1 MSPRDSRLGPTRLEG
16 FGELLEPK
24 DAPSPILAPRTRQAL
39 IEWLREIES
48 RDALEAAKLE
58 PRRKALLFGPP
69 GCGKT
74 TLAHHLC
81 GRLGVPLLVVEA
93 ATVMSPY
100 VNASS
105 QNVGNLFLEAGK
117 SRVALFLDEFDSLA
131 STRGP
136 NQQASDRGHADMV
149 NTLLRQLDRFSGLV
163 IAATNRDGEID
174 PAVWRRFDL
183 HLDIDLP
190 GADERWAIVKMYA
203 DPFLVPASAHDFLA
217 DALLGA
223 PPSLIRQ
230 TVESLKRALVLAPR
244 MAGGL
249 GTAGATLAGI
259 VGSIVPPDMYEVDL
273 WLGRARPDDMPG
285 EGWPWPMEGGA

>member
-1 MSPRDSRLGPTRLEG
+1 MSGPGRSTLTRLES
-16 FGELLEPK
+16 FGRVLYPA
-24 DAPSPILAPRTRQAL
+24 DAPAPILAGATRQL
-39 IEWLREIES
+39 VIEWLREIES
-48 RDALEAAKLE
+48 REALAAARLE
-58 PRRKALLFGPP
+58 PRRKAMLFGPP

-81 GRLGVPLLVVEA
+81 GRLGMPLLLVEA
-93 ATVMSPY
+93 ANLL
-100 VNASS
+100 NAYKHDSAR
-105 QNVGNLFLEAGK
+105 NVAAAFEEA
-117 SRVALFLDEFDSLA
+117 SRARAAVFLDEFDSLA
-131 STRGP
+131 TRREDSGRSVDQD
-136 NQQASDRGHADMV
+136 NAHTV
-149 NTLLRQLDRFSGLV
+149 NTLLRRLDAFAWPV
-163 IAATNRDGEID
+163 IAATNRREVID